1 MFHDVYN
8 TNTNKSQNIW
18 TSFELLVV
26 QSNSSLITHRKRKV
40 VQAQTYVLTRIYE
53 RSRFSGKYY
62 TEISIIHNHV
72 LVNKFEFID
81 TFYQYFQ

>member
-26 QSNSSLITHRKRKV
+26 QSNSSGSMNDNINMD
-40 VQAQTYVLTRIYE
+40 
-53 RSRFSGKYY
+53 
-62 TEISIIHNHV
+62 TEIEESMNDNIHM
-72 LVNKFEFID
+72 D
-81 TFYQYFQ
+81 T